1 MRVRV
6 RSIYYCPYGMILA
19 NLHYLPNGF
28 SLKVPSAF
36 RYTVERVANT
46 FADCTGEIFNLLT
59 RIVDALTQNWIP
71 HISQH
76 NYHTL
81 KTVRVGVC
89 VGVCVSFVCIC
100 RPRKRCWFA
109 RNWHKTAGDRSFLY
123 SVCQLCVRA
132 LSFLSCSLTHLREHH
147 YGD

>member
-1 MRVRV
+1 MQVRV
-6 RSIYYCPYGMILA
+6 RSIYYCSYGMILA
-19 NLHYLPNGF
+19 NLHYSSNGF
-28 SLKVPSAF
+28 SQKVPFAS

-46 FADCTGEIFNLLT
+46 FADCTDEIFNLLT
-59 RIVDALTQNWIP
+59 CIVDALTQNWLI

-81 KTVRVGVC
+81 KTMSVGVC
-89 VGVCVSFVCIC
+89 GCVCVSFVCIC
-100 RPRKRCWFA
+100 RPRKRCWFS
-109 RNWHKTAGDRSFLY
+109 RNWHKTAGDRSFIY

-132 LSFLSCSLTHLREHH
+132 SSSLSCSLTHLREHL